1 MSRDTFY
8 SLLKKYQEGNCSEEE
23 KQVVEEWYTLLED
36 ENELKQIDE
45 LELTEIDERLW
56 GFLNSKINIEQN
68 TVKPIKKGR
77 SIWPK
82 LSIAASVTILLVGAL
97 FFFLK
102 VPADEPKFL
111 TEEKTEIQETVLV
124 KVNNT
129 ENPVLVSLSDKST
142 VTLQPGAKLTY
153 PNEFATNKREVQL
166 EGVALFDIQ
175 KNPEKPFLVYSNHLI
190 TKVLGTSFIVRTNGE
205 NQKSEVEVLTGK
217 VLVTKNVKKS
227 IIQNIIKE
235 KQEVFLTP
243 NQRAIYNFNTNK
255 LESSIVVNPLPL
267 TSNTKKQDQQLSFI
281 YEEAKLQKIFN
292 EIESTYGIK
301 IEPSDKGI
309 LNCTFTGDL
318 SDQDM
323 YTMLAFVCE
332 SIGVSYQVI
341 DTTIL
346 IKGAACSPEN
356 Q

>member
-8 SLLKKYQEGNCSEEE
+8 SLLKKYQAGNCTEEE
-23 KQVVEEWYTLLED
+23 KQVVEEWYKLLGD
-36 ENELKQIDE
+36 ENELEQIDE
-45 LELTEIDERLW
+45 FELTEIDERLW
-56 GFLNSKINIEQN
+56 GFLNSKINIEHN
-68 TVKPIKKGR
+68 TIHPDKKVR

-82 LSIAASVTILLVGAL
+82 LSIAASVAILLGVL

-111 TEEKTEIQETVLV
+111 TEEKTKVQETVVV

-129 ENPVLVSLSDKST
+129 ENPVMVNLSDKST

-190 TKVLGTSFIVRTNGE
+190 TKVLGTSFIIRTNGK
-205 NQKSEVEVLTGK
+205 NQQSEVEVLTGK

-243 NQRAIYNFNTNK
+243 NQRAIYNLNTNE

-267 TSNTKKQDQQLSFI
+267 VSNTKKEDQQISFI

-323 YTMLAFVCE
+323 YTMLEFICE
-332 SIGVSYQVI
+332 SIGVSYQII